1 MLERKKTSFMI
12 DVSEQV
18 TALIKEL
25 LILNREET
33 SLTLR
38 PQTAKQTERQR
49 SKRKS
54 IRQALVQVLSLRDRK
69 NFRPRI

>member
-25 LILNREET
+25 LILNREES
-33 SLTLR
+33 SLTLQ
-38 PQTAKQTERQR
+38 PQTGKQNRAATLQTEEH
-49 SKRKS
+49 
-54 IRQALVQVLSLRDRK
+54 
-69 NFRPRI
+69 

>member
-25 LILNREET
+25 LILNREES
-33 SLTLR
+33 SLTLQ
-38 PQTAKQTERQR
+38 PQTGKQIERRR

-69 NFRPRI
+69 NFRPRT